1 MLAKRVIPCLDVH
14 DGKVTRGV
22 QFGRAEAGE
31 LRNVGDP
38 VELAVRYNDQGADE
52 MVFFDITAS
61 AQGRASMIGVIER
74 AADQCFMPLTA
85 GGGIRSV
92 ADMHAMLKAGADKT
106 SINSS
111 ALADPALI
119 TRGVQFGKAEAG
131 ELRNVGDPVA
141 LALRYNE
148 QGADEMVFFD
158 ITASA
163 HGRATMIDVIQR
175 AADECFMPLTV
186 GGGIR
191 SVEDMHALLRAGA
204 DKTSINSSA
213 LATPDLIRQGAEKF
227 GSQCVV
233 VSIDAKKVAP
243 GRWEV
248 FSHGGRK
255 ATGLDAVEW
264 AKKAVALG
272 AGEIVLNSIDADG
285 TKAGFDLE
293 ITRRVSEAVGVP
305 VVASG
310 GAGTLE
316 HMAAVLLEGK
326 ADAVLAAS
334 IFHFGQFT
342 VGDVKKYL
350 AGRNIPV
357 RL

>member
-1 MLAKRVIPCLDVH
+1 MLIKRVIPCLDVH

-38 VELAVRYNDQGADE
+38 VELA
-52 MVFFDITAS
+52 
-61 AQGRASMIGVIER
+61 
-74 AADQCFMPLTA
+74 
-85 GGGIRSV
+85 
-92 ADMHAMLKAGADKT
+92 
-106 SINSS
+106 
-111 ALADPALI
+111 
-119 TRGVQFGKAEAG
+119 
-131 ELRNVGDPVA
+131 
-141 LALRYNE
+141 LRYDR

-163 HGRATMIDVIQR
+163 HGRATMIDVIER
-175 AADECFMPLTV
+175 AADQCFMPLTV

-191 SVEDMHALLRAGA
+191 TVEDMNMMLKAGA

-213 LATPDLIRQGAEKF
+213 LATPDLIRAGAERF
-227 GSQCVV
+227 GSQCIV
-233 VSIDAKKVAP
+233 VSIDCKRVAP
-243 GRWEV
+243 DRWEV

-255 ATGLDAVEW
+255 PTGLETIDW
-264 AKKAVALG
+264 AHRAEALG

-285 TKAGFDLE
+285 TKAGFDIE
-293 ITRRVSEAVGVP
+293 ITRRVSESVGIP

-310 GAGTLE
+310 GAGKLE
-316 HMAAVLLEGK
+316 HLAEVLKEGR

-334 IFHFGQFT
+334 IFHFGEYT
-342 VGDVKKYL
+342 VADVKRYL
-350 AGRNIPV
+350 KSKGIHV

>member
-22 QFGRAEAGE
+22 QFGKAEAGE

-38 VELAVRYNDQGADE
+38 VELAVRYNAQGADE
-52 MVFFDITAS
+52 MVFFDITAT
-61 AQGRASMIGVIER
+61 AHGRASMIAVIER
-74 AADQCFMPLTA
+74 AADQCFMPLTV

-92 ADMHAMLKAGADKT
+92 EDMRAMLKAGADKT

-111 ALADPALI
+111 ALADPGLI
-119 TRGVQFGKAEAG
+119 TR
-131 ELRNVGDPVA
+131 
-141 LALRYNE
+141 
-148 QGADEMVFFD
+148 
-158 ITASA
+158 
-163 HGRATMIDVIQR
+163 
-175 AADECFMPLTV
+175 
-186 GGGIR
+186 
-191 SVEDMHALLRAGA
+191 
-204 DKTSINSSA
+204 
-213 LATPDLIRQGAEKF
+213 GAEKF

-233 VSIDAKKVAP
+233 VSIDAKKTGP
-243 GRWEV
+243 DQWMV

-255 ATGLDAVEW
+255 STGLDAVEW
-264 AKKAVALG
+264 AKRAVSLG

-285 TKAGFDLE
+285 TKAGFDLV
-293 ITRRVSEAVGVP
+293 ITRRVSESVGVP

-310 GAGTLE
+310 GAGSLE

-334 IFHFGQFT
+334 IFHFGEFT
-342 VGDVKKYL
+342 VGDVKKFL
-350 AGRNIPV
+350 AGKNIPV

>member
-1 MLAKRVIPCLDVH
+1 MLARRVIPCLDVH
-14 DGKVTRGV
+14 DGHVTRGV

-38 VELAVRYNDQGADE
+38 VE
-52 MVFFDITAS
+52 
-61 AQGRASMIGVIER
+61 
-74 AADQCFMPLTA
+74 
-85 GGGIRSV
+85 
-92 ADMHAMLKAGADKT
+92 
-106 SINSS
+106 
-111 ALADPALI
+111 
-119 TRGVQFGKAEAG
+119 
-131 ELRNVGDPVA
+131 

-163 HGRATMIDVIQR
+163 HGRATMINVIER
-175 AADECFMPLTV
+175 AADQCFMPLTV

-191 SVEDMHALLRAGA
+191 TVDDMYAMLRAGA
-204 DKTSINSSA
+204 DKISINSSA
-213 LATPDLIRQGAEKF
+213 LATPDLIRAGAEKF
-227 GSQCVV
+227 GSQCIV
-233 VSIDAKKVAP
+233 VSIDAKKIAP
-243 GRWEV
+243 DKWGV

-255 ATGLDAVEW
+255 DTGLDAIDW
-264 AKKAVALG
+264 AKKAVSLG

-285 TKAGFDLE
+285 TRAGFDLE
-293 ITRRVSEAVGVP
+293 ITRRISEAVRVP

-310 GAGTLE
+310 GAGSLE

-334 IFHFGQFT
+334 IFHYGQYT
-342 VGDVKKYL
+342 VGDVKRFL
-350 AGRNIPV
+350 AEKKIPV